1 MDERDDPQDE
11 SNETNDA
18 DQHDEVSD
26 ETPFPE
32 PISEDAQPEGQ
43 VVELNAV
50 DEAPEEPEVEL
61 TPLEALQKQLDI
73 TNARLRTVS
82 KGYTDQKDEMKAF
95 RERLENQAK
104 YRREQQAFIL
114 AKSFFEP
121 VQNLKRSLAAGR
133 ENPEH
138 MVDGLEMVLQQ
149 FITKL
154 SDMGMEEIPGVGAVF
169 NPKLHEALGQT
180 PVFEADQDGKIL
192 AVITD
197 GFSVNGKVLQAAQV
211 LVGKYTEPAGEA

>member
-1 MDERDDPQDE
+1 
-11 SNETNDA
+11 
-18 DQHDEVSD
+18 
-26 ETPFPE
+26 
-32 PISEDAQPEGQ
+32 
-43 VVELNAV
+43 
-50 DEAPEEPEVEL
+50 
-61 TPLEALQKQLDI
+61 
-73 TNARLRTVS
+73 
-82 KGYTDQKDEMKAF
+82 MKAV

-104 YRREQQAFIL
+104 YRREQQAFVL

-121 VQNLKRSLAAGR
+121 VQNLKRSLEAGR

-149 FITKL
+149 FNTKL
-154 SDMGMEEIPGVGAVF
+154 SDMGMEEVPGVGAVF

-180 PVFEADQDGKIL
+180 PVFEADQDGKVL